1 MKKSIL
7 LSSTIATT
15 MLVASSIVVA
25 HEGAHKANPGYVGD
39 MKGHIAVDGSGNCLH
54 TIDFNKAKHGLAECG
69 EGPAK
74 VAKPAPAPAPAPKPI
89 VRENISLGAH
99 ALFSHDKSSLRPA
112 GAAELDTL
120 AAKLNAYYSLDSI
133 NVTGH
138 TDSQGTEAYNQG
150 LSERRAAT
158 VKDYLVSKGIS
169 ANKISTSGSGENTPV
184 ASNETA
190 EGRQQNR
197 RVEISIQARK

>member
-1 MKKSIL
+1 MKTNTVT
-7 LSSTIATT
+7 LSSAAATLLFAVTIPTT
-15 MLVASSIVVA
+15 VLA
-25 HEGAHKANPGYVGD
+25 HGKFVTDSDGNPTRDGFGECISQDPIKHYHG
-39 MKGHIAVDGSGNCLH
+39 KGQG
-54 TIDFNKAKHGLAECG
+54 ECG
-69 EGPAK
+69 EVIKKK
-74 VAKPAPAPAPAPKPI
+74 VTKAKPAPKP
-89 VRENISLGAH
+89 VVHENITLGAS